1 MKSVE
6 NLISNIE
13 YKLENI
19 SQNAEEKNKRW
30 KWDGGNYKGKAK
42 GSQAKNKCFWGE
54 SKTLKLYLK
63 KKTKYNLES

>member
-1 MKSVE
+1 MGIMRNKKFNSKIKILEAVWNRDESVE

-30 KWDGGNYKGKAK
+30 K
-42 GSQAKNKCFWGE
+42 
-54 SKTLKLYLK
+54 
-63 KKTKYNLES
+63 